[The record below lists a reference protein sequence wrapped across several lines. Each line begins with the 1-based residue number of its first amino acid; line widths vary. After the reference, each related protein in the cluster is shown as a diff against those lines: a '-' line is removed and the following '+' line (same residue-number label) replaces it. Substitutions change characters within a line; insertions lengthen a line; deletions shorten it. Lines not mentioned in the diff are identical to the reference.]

1 MVRKHDNARKKGF
14 RPKGKGR
21 PSPSGDAPSSE
32 DEKPTITV
40 ETSTTTHSETKS
52 ETQSQQTSQTP
63 SESAS
68 VDSKGN
74 IKGLIDYDYDSSES
88 SSSSSSSS
96 VSSRSSTSNTESEK
110 SNTSPVANRT
120 RSKKQSKKGSLPPAR
135 KRSRKT
141 PTSGSDSESIRSSS
155 SESSSE
161 KGKKTKRKQGK
172 SRIQRK
178 NTLHRLSTGSTT
190 SDEDDDEEEDEDY
203 DGSSDDESGPGIILS
218 FGLGGND
225 DDPKVPKRHN
235 MKKESE
241 DVKKFVKLLTTEHE
255 ENTIDSQI
263 DQYKALTE
271 EQKQKLLLVLERTSK
286 APGQPGA
293 EQSMMFKILTSD
305 TPEAIQTH
313 ILNKYNALQR
323 MNTEHPEYEKLRCW
337 LEKAVA
343 LPLGLYREVP
353 VKIGDGPETC
363 GAFMEKARKHLDS
376 SIYGQE
382 ESKLQILQ
390 FIAAKIANPN
400 ARGTSLLL
408 AGPPGIGKTSLIKM
422 GVAKALDWPFQFISL
437 GGDSDATTY
446 TGHQFVY
453 EGSHCGKIANSV
465 ISAKSMS
472 FVLMFD
478 EVDKISTTNKG
489 EEVQNLLIHL
499 TDPVQNGEFE
509 DKYLAGIP
517 LDLSRVMFTFS
528 ANYLERIDKVLL
540 DRMTVIHLKGY
551 TLKEKVAI
559 AEQYLLPQAL
569 KEVDLAEKVGIN
581 AEILTYIVEQYGG
594 EEVGVRDLKRCIE
607 QVVQKI
613 NMLRLFNSKELPFH
627 VKDFTL
633 PFVVKKEHID
643 LFLKKKG
650 PEKDVSYLRMYC

>member
-1 MVRKHDNARKKGF
+1 MVRKHEKVKGGGF
-14 RPKGKGR
+14 RPKDK
-21 PSPSGDAPSSE
+21 PKADNPPPGDAPSSSE
-32 DEKPTITV
+32 DEKPTVAV
-40 ETSTTTHSETKS
+40 ESSSTPATTISETCSKS
-52 ETQSQQTSQTP
+52 STSP

-74 IKGLIDYDYDSSES
+74 IRGLIDYDYDSSS
-88 SSSSSSSS
+88 SSSSSDSTSES
-96 VSSRSSTSNTESEK
+96 ASTGTSSTSGTIE
-110 SNTSPVANRT
+110 SPVANRT
-120 RSKKQSKKGSLPPAR
+120 RSKKQRASKAGPKAR
-135 KRSRKT
+135 KRLRRVQE
-141 PTSGSDSESIRSSS
+141 SDSESLRSSS
-155 SESSSE
+155 VASESPKGS
-161 KGKKTKRKQGK
+161 KGKTKTKSTSK
-172 SRIQRK
+172 S
-178 NTLHRLSTGSTT
+178 NTLHRRKQNSEDSATDDED
-190 SDEDDDEEEDEDY
+190 SDEEDDDDY
-203 DGSSDDESGPGIILS
+203 DGSSEGDDAPGIIFR
-218 FGLGGND
+218 FGLGGNE
-225 DDPKVPKRHN
+225 DDPRVPKRHN
-235 MKKESE
+235 MKKEPD
-241 DVKKFVKLLTTEHE
+241 DVKRFVKLLTTEHE
-255 ENTIDSQI
+255 ENTIDNQI
-263 DQYKALTE
+263 DQYKALSE
-271 EQKQKLLLVLERTSK
+271 EKKQKLLAVLERTSK

-293 EQSMMFKILTSD
+293 EQSMMFSILTSE
-305 TPEAIQTH
+305 TPETIQTH

-323 MNTEHPEYEKLRCW
+323 MNPEHPEYEKLRCW

-343 LPLGLYREVP
+343 LPLGLYKEVP
-353 VKIGDGPETC
+353 VRIGDGPETC
-363 GAFMEKARKHLDS
+363 GAFMERARKHLDA

-390 FIAAKIANPN
+390 FIAAKIANPT

-408 AGPPGIGKTSLIKM
+408 SGPPGIGKTSLIKG

-465 ISAKSMS
+465 IAAKSMS

-478 EVDKISTTNKG
+478 EVDKISQTAKG

-528 ANYLERIDKVLL
+528 ANYLEKIDKVLL

-551 TLKEKVAI
+551 SLKEKVAI
-559 AEQYLLPQAL
+559 ADQYLVPQAL
-569 KEVDLAEKVGIN
+569 KEVDLAEKVGLST
-581 AEILTYIVEQYGG
+581 EILTYIVENYGG

-613 NMLRLFNSKELPFH
+613 NMLRLFNSKDLPFY
-627 VKDFTL
+627 VKDFSL
-633 PFVVKKEHID
+633 PFVVKKDHID

-650 PEKDVSYLRMYC
+650 PEKDISYLRMYC